1 MKYDVN
7 AYVEGKII
15 YEVEADSEEE
25 AIEKVRYGAGT
36 VKLDKTSF
44 TDFEVYPC

>member
-15 YEVEADSEEE
+15 YEVEAESGEE
-25 AIEKVRYGAGT
+25 AIEKVKCGEGT
-36 VKLDKTSF
+36 VKLDKTYF
-44 TDFEVYPC
+44 TDFEVYSC